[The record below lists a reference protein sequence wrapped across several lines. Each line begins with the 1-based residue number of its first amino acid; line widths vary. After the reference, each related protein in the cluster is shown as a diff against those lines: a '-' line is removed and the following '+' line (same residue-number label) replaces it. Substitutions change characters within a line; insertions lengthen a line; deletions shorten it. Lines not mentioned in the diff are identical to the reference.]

1 MATSF
6 SDTPLLPSCCYFLYP
21 LITLLILSNN
31 LFGTFCLSHWY
42 LLIALCYHLIALC
55 YHLIALYYRL
65 ITLLASSGYSFGT
78 FWIPFVIFCLPLCCL
93 LLTPLVPSRYLFDT
107 F

>member
-42 LLIALCYHLIALC
+42 LPIALC

-65 ITLLASSGYSFGT
+65 ITFWHLLVTPLVPSNYQFATIWLF
-78 FWIPFVIFCLPLCCL
+78 FWYL
-93 LLTPLVPSRYLFDT
+93 LLTPLIPYSPFQLGAF
-107 F
+107 